1 MTELEF
7 IPLKTPEGKVCGH
20 ARIAGGYAEVRLRA
34 PLAGRVAV
42 LTATGVTEGP
52 AGGRIAVRGADARVQ
67 AVVVH
72 EDGRIRCMGLS
83 RGASLAPEQVRARLM
98 TSHSAAGAPQA
109 DVAVQAVDAPR
120 PAAEPSALK
129 APVAAA
135 PSAGAQTRSAI
146 PAAASAAAVA
156 TDIAQA
162 ETPATTATAAT
173 GMPVERQD
181 PAEAPDASAA
191 RAATVSAAAEPGA
204 AQTAEGGAQA
214 TAANVRPATTAESAQ
229 PQQSSPAAAVEI
241 SFTPVENREPS
252 APPSIEQSAA
262 DSESFM
268 ALLRRADAAFQRISR
283 RNDPMPG
290 ADMLPGGAAVPS
302 TRRSS
307 RHGDAPQEWK
317 APAAVPGAPEHAPA
331 VQTAAMRPSAAA
343 PATNEATNRR
353 AHRLPG
359 EAAGWSDEVDRL
371 LEDCEPRPRREPIA
385 NPFPNIFPGAG
396 FYRVSLPGQSAHLEG
411 DWQRG
416 GERVQIT
423 AVPGAYSPRPPAHLP
438 DFTRYIRARSGGYWI
453 RVRPAARED

>member
-109 DVAVQAVDAPR
+109 DVAVQAPAVSRRAAEAIPSAGTEAPPAK
-120 PAAEPSALK
+120 PAAAPA
-129 APVAAA
+129 APVAA
-135 PSAGAQTRSAI
+135 
-146 PAAASAAAVA
+146 
-156 TDIAQA
+156 DIAQA

-181 PAEAPDASAA
+181 PAEAPAA
-191 RAATVSAAAEPGA
+191 PAAAPAAAEPGA

>member
-72 EDGRIRCMGLS
+72 ENGRIRCMGLS

-109 DVAVQAVDAPR
+109 DVAVQAPAVSR
-120 PAAEPSALK
+120 RAAEAI
-129 APVAAA
+129 
-135 PSAGAQTRSAI
+135 PSAGTEAPPAK
-146 PAAASAAAVA
+146 PAAASAAPVA
-156 TDIAQA
+156 ADIAQA

-181 PAEAPDASAA
+181 PAEAPAA
-191 RAATVSAAAEPGA
+191 PAAAPAAAEPGA
-204 AQTAEGGAQA
+204 AQTAEGEARA

-229 PQQSSPAAAVEI
+229 PQQAPAAAVEI

-423 AVPGAYSPRPPAHLP
+423 AVPGAYSPRPPAHLS

-453 RVRPAARED
+453 RIRPAVRED

>member
-7 IPLKTPEGKVCGH
+7 IPLKTPEGKMCGH
-20 ARIAGGYAEVRLRA
+20 ARIAGGYAEVHLRT

-72 EDGRIRCMGLS
+72 EDGRVRCMGLS

-98 TSHSAAGAPQA
+98 TSHRAAGAPQA
-109 DVAVQAVDAPR
+109 DVAVQAPAVSRRAAEAIPSAGTEAPPAK
-120 PAAEPSALK
+120 PAAAPA
-129 APVAAA
+129 APVAA
-135 PSAGAQTRSAI
+135 
-146 PAAASAAAVA
+146 
-156 TDIAQA
+156 DIAQT

-181 PAEAPDASAA
+181 PAEAPAA
-191 RAATVSAAAEPGA
+191 PAAAPAAAEPGA
-204 AQTAEGGAQA
+204 AQTAEGEARA
-214 TAANVRPATTAESAQ
+214 TAANVRPATAAERVQ
-229 PQQSSPAAAVEI
+229 PQQAPAAAAET
-241 SFTPVENREPS
+241 SFAPVENRETS

-416 GERVQIT
+416 GECVQIT

>member
-109 DVAVQAVDAPR
+109 DVAVQAPAVSRRAAEAIPSAGTEAPPAK
-120 PAAEPSALK
+120 PAAAPA
-129 APVAAA
+129 APVAA
-135 PSAGAQTRSAI
+135 
-146 PAAASAAAVA
+146 
-156 TDIAQA
+156 DIAQT

-181 PAEAPDASAA
+181 PAEAPAA
-191 RAATVSAAAEPGA
+191 PAAAPAAAEPGA
-204 AQTAEGGAQA
+204 AQTAEGEARA
-214 TAANVRPATTAESAQ
+214 TAANVRPATAAERVQ
-229 PQQSSPAAAVEI
+229 PQQAPAAAAET
-241 SFTPVENREPS
+241 SFAPVENRETS

-359 EAAGWSDEVDRL
+359 EAAGWNDEVDRL

>member
-109 DVAVQAVDAPR
+109 DVAVQAPAVSRRAAEAIPSAGTEAPPAK
-120 PAAEPSALK
+120 PAAAPA
-129 APVAAA
+129 APVAA
-135 PSAGAQTRSAI
+135 
-146 PAAASAAAVA
+146 
-156 TDIAQA
+156 DIAQT

-181 PAEAPDASAA
+181 PAEAPAA
-191 RAATVSAAAEPGA
+191 PAAAPAAAEPGA
-204 AQTAEGGAQA
+204 AQTAEGEARA
-214 TAANVRPATTAESAQ
+214 TAANVRPATAAERVQ
-229 PQQSSPAAAVEI
+229 PQQAPAAAAET
-241 SFTPVENREPS
+241 SFAPVENRETS

-453 RVRPAARED
+453 RIRPAVRED

>member
-7 IPLKTPEGKVCGH
+7 IPLKTPEGKMCGH
-20 ARIAGGYAEVRLRA
+20 ARIAGGYAEVHLRT

-72 EDGRIRCMGLS
+72 EDGRVRCMGLS

-98 TSHSAAGAPQA
+98 TSHRAAGAPQA
-109 DVAVQAVDAPR
+109 DVAVQAPAVSRRAAEAIPSAGTEAPPAK
-120 PAAEPSALK
+120 PAAAPA
-129 APVAAA
+129 APVAA
-135 PSAGAQTRSAI
+135 
-146 PAAASAAAVA
+146 
-156 TDIAQA
+156 DIAQT

-181 PAEAPDASAA
+181 PAEAPAA
-191 RAATVSAAAEPGA
+191 PAAAPAAAEPGA
-204 AQTAEGGAQA
+204 AQTAEGEARA
-214 TAANVRPATTAESAQ
+214 TAANVRPATAAERVQ
-229 PQQSSPAAAVEI
+229 PQQAPAAAAET
-241 SFTPVENREPS
+241 SFAPVENRETS

-359 EAAGWSDEVDRL
+359 EAAGWNDEVDRL

-453 RVRPAARED
+453 RIRPAVRED

>member
-1 MTELEF
+1 MPNFPRTDLAVE
-7 IPLKTPEGKVCGH
+7 
-20 ARIAGGYAEVRLRA
+20 AEALR
-34 PLAGRVAV
+34 
-42 LTATGVTEGP
+42 
-52 AGGRIAVRGADARVQ
+52 
-67 AVVVH
+67 
-72 EDGRIRCMGLS
+72 
-83 RGASLAPEQVRARLM
+83 
-98 TSHSAAGAPQA
+98 
-109 DVAVQAVDAPR
+109 
-120 PAAEPSALK
+120 
-129 APVAAA
+129 
-135 PSAGAQTRSAI
+135 
-146 PAAASAAAVA
+146 SAAAA
-156 TDIAQA
+156 AQL
-162 ETPATTATAAT
+162 
-173 GMPVERQD
+173 
-181 PAEAPDASAA
+181 
-191 RAATVSAAAEPGA
+191 PGVRA
-204 AQTAEGGAQA
+204 AQTQRRGFAVTQVEVLD
-214 TAANVRPATTAESAQ
+214 AAGSEALCKPIGRYDTLDL
-229 PQQSSPAAAVEI
+229 
-241 SFTPVENREPS
+241 TP
-252 APPSIEQSAA
+252 
-262 DSESFM
+262 
-268 ALLRRADAAFQRISR
+268 LLRRADAAFQRISR

-453 RVRPAARED
+453 RIRPAVRED

>member
-20 ARIAGGYAEVRLRA
+20 ARIAGGYAEVHLRT

-72 EDGRIRCMGLS
+72 EDGRVRCMGLS

-98 TSHSAAGAPQA
+98 TSHRAAGAPQA
-109 DVAVQAVDAPR
+109 DVAVQAPAVSRRAAEAIPSAGTEAPPAK
-120 PAAEPSALK
+120 PAAAPA
-129 APVAAA
+129 APVAA
-135 PSAGAQTRSAI
+135 
-146 PAAASAAAVA
+146 
-156 TDIAQA
+156 DIAQT

-181 PAEAPDASAA
+181 PAEAPAA
-191 RAATVSAAAEPGA
+191 PAATPAAAEPGA
-204 AQTAEGGAQA
+204 AQTAEGEAWA
-214 TAANVRPATTAESAQ
+214 TAANGRPATAAERVQ
-229 PQQSSPAAAVEI
+229 PQQAPAAAAET
-241 SFTPVENREPS
+241 SFAPVENRETS